1 MEAVDLI
8 RFRRRQGREQGMVKR
23 SEPDW
28 WIEVVLTAFQA
39 SRQLRKVLAQHTHAC
54 QLNDSEFL
62 LLWICGG
69 RREQGVP
76 QADLIGR
83 LGLSAAQLSG
93 LVYDVCDRG
102 WIEMQRP
109 AADRRRQILRLT
121 AAGQLVL
128 ERTMTRLQPLVTA
141 LESQVTEA
149 EQATCLEFLRHLVAI
164 GADESTEQSGLVAAA
179 AEARAA

>member
-1 MEAVDLI
+1 MVDVI
-8 RFRRRQGREQGMVKR
+8 RLRRRQGGERGMVER

-28 WIEVVLTAFQA
+28 WVEVVLTAFQA
-39 SRQLRKVLAQHTHAC
+39 SRQLRKVLAQHTHTS

-102 WIEMQRP
+102 WIEMLRP
-109 AADRRRQILRLT
+109 AADRRRQILRIT
-121 AAGQLVL
+121 ASGQQVL
-128 ERTMTRLQPLVTA
+128 EGTMARLQPLVAA

-164 GADESTEQSGLVAAA
+164 GTDECEEQSAPDGKAAA
-179 AEARAA
+179 TRAA

>member
-1 MEAVDLI
+1 ME
-8 RFRRRQGREQGMVKR
+8 KR

-28 WIEVVLTAFQA
+28 WVEVVLTAFQA
-39 SRQLRKVLAQHTHAC
+39 SRQLRKTLAQFTHAC

-69 RREQGVP
+69 QREHGVA
-76 QADLIGR
+76 QAELTSR

-121 AAGQLVL
+121 AAGQQVL
-128 ERTMTRLQPLVTA
+128 QQTMERLLPLVAA
-141 LESQVTEA
+141 LESQVTQA
-149 EQATCLEFLRHLVAI
+149 ERVTCLEFLRHLVAI
-164 GADESTEQSGLVAAA
+164 GTEDATEQGLPTKA
-179 AEARAA
+179 